1 MTIIEK
7 VIESK
12 LPGVTEEYLVN
23 KKTGKRYS
31 RIFGGIAWPGRQPGC
46 GVVVAE
52 EFEIDETLNKRHYRI
67 LAEYENQNPTDL
79 IRRCA
84 EFSRGLSASPFYGDD
99 NNRPMME
106 ILQRRGLGLYIR
118 DAPFADE
125 SDAFEAYL
133 LTIRELASPTK
144 KILHFGQDSI
154 FPALLAEIN
163 SLDIPN
169 TTETAFQQHPAITAL
184 GFAVLALEMSVY
196 DPGEDARAEAVII
209 QELIER
215 AGD

>member
-1 MTIIEK
+1 MAIIEK

-12 LPGVTEEYLVN
+12 LPGSTEEYFLD

-31 RIFGGIAWPGRQPGC
+31 RIFGGIAWPDRKPGC

-84 EFSRGLSASPFYGDD
+84 EFSRGLRAYPFYGDV

-106 ILQRRGLGLYIR
+106 ILKRRRLGLYIMA
-118 DAPFADE
+118 APFVDD
-125 SDAFEAYL
+125 SNAFKAYL
-133 LTIRELASPTK
+133 TMIRELASPTK
-144 KILHFGQDSI
+144 KTLHFDQAI
-154 FPALLAEIN
+154 KFPALLAEIN
-163 SLDIPN
+163 SLDIPE
-169 TTETAFQQHPAITAL
+169 TAETAFQQHPAITAL

-196 DPGEDARAEAVII
+196 DPGEDARAEAAI

-215 AGD
+215 EGD

>member
-31 RIFGGIAWPGRQPGC
+31 RIFGGIAWPGRKPGC

-84 EFSRGLSASPFYGDD
+84 EFSRGLRAYPFYGDD

-106 ILQRRGLGLYIR
+106 ILQRRRLGLYITA
-118 DAPFADE
+118 APFVDE
-125 SDAFEAYL
+125 SNALKVYL
-133 LTIRELASPTK
+133 TMIRELTSPTK
-144 KILHFGQDSI
+144 KTLHFDQASK
-154 FPALLAEIN
+154 FPALLAGIN
-163 SLDIPN
+163 FLDIPN
-169 TTETAFQQHPAITAL
+169 TTETAFQQYPAITAL
-184 GFAVLALEMSVY
+184 GFAVSALEMLVY
-196 DPGEDARAEAVII
+196 DPGEDARAEAAI

-215 AGD
+215 LGD